1 MVESAIVTEMVFFR
15 RVLLL
20 ALLASASASLVRAD
34 SPTVTAVLTSSETEV
49 DQPVQLQIKVTG
61 DANAT
66 PPNDISVDGLDIRYS
81 GQSQLVEGRNLR
93 FTYSFIYNYTIL
105 PLKAGT
111 FTIPPQVVRSASGV
125 LRTPPLTLNVSPNEN
140 GTTSLDTAWGWER
153 ARREEHCFR
162 RADRS
167 QNIGLC
173 RRSHSGRDPARN

>member
-1 MVESAIVTEMVFFR
+1 M
-15 RVLLL
+15 
-20 ALLASASASLVRAD
+20 VRAD

-125 LRTPPLTLNVSPNEN
+125 LRTPLLTLNVSPTEN
-140 GTTSLDTAWGWER
+140 GTTS
-153 ARREEHCFR
+153 
-162 RADRS
+162 S
-167 QNIGLC
+167 
-173 RRSHSGRDPARN
+173 RRSGGGAATLLTEERSSFAN